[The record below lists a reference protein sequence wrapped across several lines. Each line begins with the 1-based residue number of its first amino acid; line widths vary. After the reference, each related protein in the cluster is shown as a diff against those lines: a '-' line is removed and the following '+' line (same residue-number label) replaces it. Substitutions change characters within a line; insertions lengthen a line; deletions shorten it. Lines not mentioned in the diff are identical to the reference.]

1 MWAGKKLA
9 NKRTSFNF
17 SKIESV
23 EKIDLDNSKKLFSTH
38 TFLAFGILTPQ
49 KKYPLF
55 KNLGTRNLLKTQKAS
70 LFFSFYV
77 DRLRKFLNYQILSH
91 KFNI

>member
-1 MWAGKKLA
+1 MWAGKKVA
-9 NKRTSFNF
+9 NKRTTFNF

-23 EKIDLDNSKKLFSTH
+23 EKIDSDNSKKLFFAH
-38 TFLAFGILTPQ
+38 TFLAFGFLTPQ

-70 LFFSFYV
+70 LFFSFYL
-77 DRLRKFLNYQILSH
+77 DRLRKFLNCQIFNY

>member
-23 EKIDLDNSKKLFSTH
+23 EKIDLDNSKRLFSTH
-38 TFLAFGILTPQ
+38 TFLVW
-49 KKYPLF
+49 
-55 KNLGTRNLLKTQKAS
+55 N
-70 LFFSFYV
+70 
-77 DRLRKFLNYQILSH
+77 SH
-91 KFNI
+91 PTKEIPTL

>member
-23 EKIDLDNSKKLFSTH
+23 EKIDLDNSKKLFSAH
-38 TFLAFGILTPQ
+38 TFLAFGFLTPQ
-49 KKYPLF
+49 KK
-55 KNLGTRNLLKTQKAS
+55 
-70 LFFSFYV
+70 
-77 DRLRKFLNYQILSH
+77 
-91 KFNI
+91 

>member
-1 MWAGKKLA
+1 MWAGKKVA
-9 NKRTSFNF
+9 NERTTFNF
-17 SKIESV
+17 NKIESV
-23 EKIDLDNSKKLFSTH
+23 EKIDLDNSKKLFFAH
-38 TFLAFGILTPQ
+38 TFLAFGFLTPQ

-70 LFFSFYV
+70 LFFSFYL
-77 DRLRKFLNYQILSH
+77 DRLRKFLNCQILSY

>member
-1 MWAGKKLA
+1 MWAGKRVV

-23 EKIDLDNSKKLFSTH
+23 EKIDLNNSQKLFSAH
-38 TFLAFGILTPQ
+38 TFLAFGFLTPQ

-55 KNLGTRNLLKTQKAS
+55 KNLGTRNLLKTQKAP
-70 LFFSFYV
+70 LFFSFYL
-77 DRLRKFLNYQILSH
+77 DRLGKFLNCQILNY

>member
-1 MWAGKKLA
+1 MA
-9 NKRTSFNF
+9 NKRTTFNF

-23 EKIDLDNSKKLFSTH
+23 EKIDLDNSKKLFFVH
-38 TFLAFGILTPQ
+38 TFLAFGFLTPQ
-49 KKYPLF
+49 KKYPLL

-70 LFFSFYV
+70 LFFSFYL
-77 DRLRKFLNYQILSH
+77 DRLRKYLNCQILSY

>member
-1 MWAGKKLA
+1 MT
-9 NKRTSFNF
+9 NKRTTFNF

-23 EKIDLDNSKKLFSTH
+23 EKIDSDNSKKLFFAH
-38 TFLAFGILTPQ
+38 TFLAFGFLTPQ
-49 KKYPLF
+49 NKYLLF

-70 LFFSFYV
+70 LFFSFYF
-77 DRLRKFLNYQILSH
+77 DKLRKFLNCQILSH

>member
-1 MWAGKKLA
+1 MWAGKKVA
-9 NKRTSFNF
+9 NKRTTFNF

-23 EKIDLDNSKKLFSTH
+23 EKIDLDNSKKLFFAH
-38 TFLAFGILTPQ
+38 TFLVFGFLTLQ

-70 LFFSFYV
+70 LFFSFYL
-77 DRLRKFLNYQILSH
+77 DRLRKFLNCQILSH

>member
-1 MWAGKKLA
+1 MWAGKKVA
-9 NKRTSFNF
+9 NERTTFNF

-23 EKIDLDNSKKLFSTH
+23 EKIDVDNSKKLFFAH
-38 TFLAFGILTPQ
+38 TFLAFGFLTLQ

-70 LFFSFYV
+70 LLFSFYL
-77 DRLRKFLNYQILSH
+77 DRLRKFLNCQILSY